1 MRIQN
6 EWQHEY
12 LVSPSAYDPTTD
24 RLESTYDQFIQLRDT
39 LIYSGKKYKGKAGC
53 KLIVGTKE
61 ETVEVMWKN
70 GLKLNF
76 QHNIDQNTTS
86 VQHAWPY
93 VEYTPLEWD
102 FTQWGFLA
110 THGYD
115 LQKWYQNFWV
125 LSCRILEDWNY
136 RIEYKIQVWRSDA
149 PIPAWTTKIY
159 AFVIRYKYNPNS
171 PLSPWNVSQAPAK
184 DVDPDNQT
192 ADRFHVAVRDLEQK
206 AWGASKTFSG
216 STSWTDPNGSCS
228 VTVTFTLWDLYKKI
242 TAVWFNETDLNKND
256 VLAFH
261 VVDQNLNS
269 LDSYLQ
275 DNSNFFS
282 VKYSDFTLYN

>member
-12 LVSPSAYDPTTD
+12 LVSPSAYDPTTE

-39 LIYSGKKYKGKAGC
+39 LIYSGKKYKWKAWC
-53 KLIVGTKE
+53 KLIVWEKE
-61 ETVEVMWKN
+61 ETVEIMWKN
-70 GLKLNF
+70 WLKLNF

-125 LSCRILEDWNY
+125 LSCRILEAWNY
-136 RIEYKIQVWRSDA
+136 RIEYKIQVWSNET
-149 PIPAWTTKIY
+149 PIPSWTTKIY
-159 AFVIRYKYNPNS
+159 AFVIRYKYLND
-171 PLSPWNVSQAPAK
+171 LLVPWEISVAPAK

-192 ADRFHVAVRDLEQK
+192 ANRIHIAVRDLEQP
-206 AWGASKTFSG
+206 
-216 STSWTDPNGSCS
+216 SWADPE
-228 VTVTFTLWDLYKKI
+228 LADLFKKI
-242 TAVWFNETDLNKND
+242 TAVWFNETDLDKND

-261 VVDQNLNS
+261 VVDQDLNS
-269 LDSYLQ
+269 LDPYLQ